1 MQKNDAIT
9 EDKKV
14 ASFCLT
20 IPGKVL
26 HISTLL
32 AKKFFRNKGNKD
44 GAVKAIKMLEKAGL
58 GTVCEDKPL
67 SGTTLVSTTI
77 IILL

>member
-1 MQKNDAIT
+1 MENDTIA

-26 HISTLL
+26 HIGTLL
-32 AKKFFRNKGNKD
+32 SKKFFRNKGNKD
-44 GAVKAIKMLEKAGL
+44 GAVKEIKMLEKAGL
-58 GTVCEDKPL
+58 GTVYEDNPL
-67 SGTTLVSTTI
+67 SGTTLVSTKSFS
-77 IILL
+77 

>member
-1 MQKNDAIT
+1 MEKSDT
-9 EDKKV
+9 VPEDKKV

-32 AKKFFRNKGNKD
+32 AKKFFRNKCNKD
-44 GAVKAIKMLEKAGL
+44 DAVKAIKMLEKAGL
-58 GTVCEDKPL
+58 GTVYEDKPL
-67 SGTTLVSTTI
+67 SGTTLVSI
-77 IILL
+77 K